1 MSKRA
6 NLVNLDAMIKRED
19 FAVQDFESSSFENVS
34 TISIRDFT
42 KGALTGR

>member
-1 MSKRA
+1 MASRS

-19 FAVQDFESSSFENVS
+19 FATSSVEEESFDNVT

-42 KGALTGR
+42 